1 MMAGALGFEPRSSV
15 LETDS
20 LTVELTPLCTTMQA
34 ERTASPPAWRLL
46 LRLFMIR
53 VLSARIAKL
62 RKLQP
67 TRRCLLVLCGGV
79 VTVLTLGALQRDDF
93 AHGYILSSLA
103 SHIGWQAA
111 AASKT
116 SLIQHAATQG

>member
-1 MMAGALGFEPRSSV
+1 MQERGA
-15 LETDS
+15 
-20 LTVELTPLCTTMQA
+20 PL
-34 ERTASPPAWRLL
+34 PAWQLL

-53 VLSARIAKL
+53 VLSARVAKL

-67 TRRCLLVLCGGV
+67 TRGGLLVLRGGV
-79 VTVLTLGALQRDDF
+79 VPVLTLGALQRNNF

-111 AASKT
+111 AASKR
-116 SLIQHAATQG
+116 S